1 MQACSW
7 WNSKKKARSDLNNS
21 SYWFNC
27 TRVVPLDEVSLL
39 TLSPWLRSPKYEKI
53 ILIFTSAK
61 PLCAEPLSVD
71 LICEGEL
78 TLFCEDGTPCVKEPA
93 IEKIKIS
100 GSTLIHKLHGNHF
113 LNVDKKSVSLEE
125 LDTDGSIGFSFFID
139 RKTGQIKI
147 ISGWQKPYEYNGVC
161 QVEPLPEQLNID

>member
-1 MQACSW
+1 M
-7 WNSKKKARSDLNNS
+7 KKL
-21 SYWFNC
+21 F
-27 TRVVPLDEVSLL
+27 LFLL
-39 TLSPWLRSPKYEKI
+39 LPS
-53 ILIFTSAK
+53 F
-61 PLCAEPLSVD
+61 LCAEPLRVD

-78 TLFCEDGTPCVKEPA
+78 TLFCEDGTPCVKELA

-113 LNVDKKSVSLEE
+113 LNVDESSVSLEE

-161 QVEPLPEQLNID
+161 KIEPLPEQLNID